1 MSAASRN
8 TIAEKQ
14 CEALKALA
22 DWSKWLISLESALIV
37 ARIALATD
45 HPISRIAVWAFF
57 CFALSILAA
66 AWLLGAV
73 PGAIEQIPICDKEKP
88 NIYAYRQF
96 QDFAI
101 GIPIWIFALSEHL
114 FFAVGLILFV
124 LSFAWSSREA
134 SVTCIV

>member
-8 TIAEKQ
+8 TIAGKQ
-14 CEALKALA
+14 FEALKALA

-37 ARIALATD
+37 ARIALAKD
-45 HPISRIAVWAFF
+45 IPISDIAVVALF

-73 PGAIEQIPICDKEKP
+73 PGAMERIPIRDKEKP

-96 QDFAI
+96 RDLAI
-101 GIPIWIFALSEHL
+101 GIPIWVFALSEHL
-114 FFAVGLILFV
+114 FFAVGLILFI
-124 LSFAWSSREA
+124 LSVA
-134 SVTCIV
+134 